1 MASPYFSDEELRC
14 KHCKQQKMDPAFMD
28 RLDILRRK
36 WDKPMVL
43 TSAYRC
49 PVHNQKVSSTGPK
62 GPHTTGRAI
71 DVVVR
76 GADALGLLV
85 LALECG
91 FTGIG
96 VQQKGDVRFL
106 HLDDLPPGPGR
117 PRPTIWSY

>member
-28 RLDILRRK
+28 RLDSLRRK

-49 PVHNQKVSSTGPK
+49 PVYNTKVSSTGPK

-76 GADALGLLV
+76 GADALWLLV

-91 FTGIG
+91 FTGFG

-106 HLDDLPPGPGR
+106 HLDDLPPGPSR
-117 PRPTIWSY
+117 PRPFLWSY